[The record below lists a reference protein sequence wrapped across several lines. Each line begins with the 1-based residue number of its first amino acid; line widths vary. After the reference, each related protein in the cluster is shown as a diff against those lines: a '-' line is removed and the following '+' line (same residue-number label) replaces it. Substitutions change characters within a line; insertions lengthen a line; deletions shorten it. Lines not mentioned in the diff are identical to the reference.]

1 MSFSMPIGYHAKH
14 PFPIIR
20 QHKQPLPLKI
30 VHLYRVFVC
39 TLALLYFYNMLQI
52 ECISVFDMLKI
63 GIGPSSSH
71 TLGPWRAAQRW
82 LNALERTHELKEI
95 SEVRV
100 HLYGS
105 LSLTGKGHATD
116 YAIMLGL
123 TGADPETI
131 PIADIQQTIDHI
143 KAHQKLP
150 LGGEHAVHFEPSAHI
165 QYHKKF
171 LPFHAN
177 GLKFEAR
184 LHNGKNKTQ
193 TYYSIG
199 GGFVVVQERKNA
211 RKKESLFNTF
221 PYPVQ
226 KGDELLA
233 FCKKE
238 QKPISAIVLQNEG
251 SLRSDAD
258 IDHQFKRIW
267 DTMLECMYI
276 GCHTEGTL
284 PGGLHVKRRAS
295 ELHGKLMGDLP
306 YTNPEEWL
314 LSIRQ
319 TEVKFRQILQ
329 WVSCFALSVNE
340 VNASL
345 GRVVTAPTNGS
356 AGVIPAVLMYY
367 MVIENHA
374 GNFEHIKQF
383 LLVAGEIG
391 SIFKKGATISAA
403 MGGCQAE
410 IGVSSA
416 MAAGGLCELLGGS
429 PEQVLMAA
437 EIAMEHHLGLTCDP
451 IGGLV
456 QVPCIER
463 NSMGAIKAIHAAE
476 LALGSDPAMAKVP
489 LDKVV
494 QTMWETAKDMSSKYK
509 ETSEGGL
516 AVGVFL
522 SDC

>member
-1 MSFSMPIGYHAKH
+1 
-14 PFPIIR
+14 
-20 QHKQPLPLKI
+20 
-30 VHLYRVFVC
+30 
-39 TLALLYFYNMLQI
+39 
-52 ECISVFDMLKI
+52 MLKI
-63 GIGPSSSH
+63 GVGPSSSH
-71 TLGPWRAAQRW
+71 TLGPWRAAERW
-82 LNALERTHELKEI
+82 LARLNSKNNLEKVE
-95 SEVRV
+95 EVEV

-116 YAIMLGL
+116 YAVMLGL
-123 TGADPETI
+123 LGADPELI
-131 PIADIQQTIDHI
+131 PIDSIDSLINTIKNEHVLHLDGTYKITFDPKKHI
-143 KAHQKLP
+143 
-150 LGGEHAVHFEPSAHI
+150 VFNR
-165 QYHKKF
+165 KF

-177 GLKFEAR
+177 GLKFQAI
-184 LHNGKNKTQ
+184 LKSGKKISK

-199 GGFVVVQERKNA
+199 GGFVISEERKNA
-211 RKKESLFNTF
+211 KRKVDMFNKF
-221 PYPVQ
+221 PFPVQ
-226 KGDELLA
+226 KGTELLD

-238 QKPISAIVLQNEG
+238 GLMISELVLENEK
-251 SLRSDAD
+251 SLRDD
-258 IDHQFKRIW
+258 KTIDHELEGIW
-267 DTMLECMYI
+267 NTMLECMYT

-284 PGGLHVKRRAS
+284 PGGLNVKRRAF
-295 ELHGKLMGDLP
+295 EMHNKLKSDIP
-306 YTNPEEWL
+306 YTTPEEWL
-314 LSIRQ
+314 QTIRQ

-374 GNFEHIKQF
+374 GNFEHVKQF

-416 MAAGGLCELLGGS
+416 MAAGALTELLGGT

-456 QVPCIER
+456 QIPCIER
-463 NSMGAIKAIHAAE
+463 NSMGAIKAINAAE
-476 LALGSDPAMAKVP
+476 LALGSDPSAAKVP

>member
-1 MSFSMPIGYHAKH
+1 
-14 PFPIIR
+14 
-20 QHKQPLPLKI
+20 
-30 VHLYRVFVC
+30 
-39 TLALLYFYNMLQI
+39 MLQI
-52 ECISVFDMLKI
+52 ECISIFDMLKI

-71 TLGPWRAAQRW
+71 TLGPWRAAERW
-82 LNALERTHELKEI
+82 IQELRTSDTFNQVKE
-95 SEVRV
+95 VNV
-100 HLYGS
+100 HIYGS

-123 TGADPETI
+123 SGADPEHI
-131 PIADIQQTIDHI
+131 PVDAIQPLVLEIKETHSLKLGNETDITFDPITN
-143 KAHQKLP
+143 L
-150 LGGEHAVHFEPSAHI
+150 HF
-165 QYHKKF
+165 HKKF

-177 GLKFEAR
+177 GLKFEAI
-184 LHNGKNKTQ
+184 LFSGQKKSK

-199 GGFVVVQERKNA
+199 GGFVVTEERKNA
-211 RKKESLFNTF
+211 RRKKEAFGAF
-221 PYPVQ
+221 PFPIQ
-226 KGDELLA
+226 KGTELLG
-233 FCKKE
+233 FCKSENKS
-238 QKPISAIVLQNEG
+238 ISEIVLENER
-251 SLRSDAD
+251 SLRTDES
-258 IDHQFKRIW
+258 IDTEIHRIW
-267 DTMLECMYI
+267 NTMLECMYT
-276 GCHTEGTL
+276 GCHTEGNL
-284 PGGLHVKRRAS
+284 PGGLNVRRRAYDMHES
-295 ELHGKLMGDLP
+295 LKGGVP
-306 YTNPEEWL
+306 YSNPQEWL
-314 LSIRQ
+314 QTIRT
-319 TEVKFRQILQ
+319 TEVKFRQILK

-367 MVIENHA
+367 LVIENHEA
-374 GNFEHIKQF
+374 DFKSIKQF

-416 MAAGGLCELLGGS
+416 MAAGALTELLGGT

-456 QVPCIER
+456 QIPCIER
-463 NSMGAIKAIHAAE
+463 NSMGAIKAINAAE
-476 LALGSDPAMAKVP
+476 LALGSDPAEAKVP